1 MRKEDPLPPYTCPHQ
16 RTFHIGRDTRGR
28 WVVQDSDHLCGGLF
42 VSRAA
47 ALKFALAESGHRSDA
62 ILTASGTF
70 ELDFDAGVLG
80 IPHTIDHLRHAA

>member
-1 MRKEDPLPPYTCPHQ
+1 MRKEDPLPSHTCLHQ
-16 RTFHIGRDTRGR
+16 RTFHVGRDTRGR

-42 VSRAA
+42 VNRAA
-47 ALKFALAESGHRSDA
+47 ALKYALAESGHRSEA
-62 ILTASGTF
+62 IFTDSDPI